1 MPCRD
6 TIALMVTALLGI
18 GSFAVQGKL
27 SKDAEAAQRESEL
40 AQDERE
46 KARLAAAILLDR
58 ARLQVRRALHAVIGF
73 VRACLVHVTVR
84 VADERLPHTSQLELD
99 EPHASGDPLG
109 E

>member
-46 KARLAAAILLDR
+46 KVRLAAAIQLDR
-58 ARLQVRRALHAVIGF
+58 VRLQVRRACTPGLVSSF
-73 VRACLVHVTVR
+73 VRAR
-84 VADERLPHTSQLELD
+84 
-99 EPHASGDPLG
+99 
-109 E
+109 